1 MKRDAVLNLR
11 VPAEVKKALQQA
23 ADADL
28 RTASG
33 MAVVLLVEGL
43 ERRGLV
49 RPARKAK
56 G

>member
-1 MKRDAVLNLR
+1 MNLR
-11 VPAEVKKALQQA
+11 VPAEVKKALERA

-28 RTASG
+28 RTISG

-43 ERRGLV
+43 ERRRLI